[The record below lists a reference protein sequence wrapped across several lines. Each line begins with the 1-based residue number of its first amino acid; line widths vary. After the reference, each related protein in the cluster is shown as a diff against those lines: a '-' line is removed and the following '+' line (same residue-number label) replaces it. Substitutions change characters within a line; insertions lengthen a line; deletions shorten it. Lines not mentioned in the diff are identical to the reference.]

1 VTEVPGFL
9 IEHNG
14 RADMPDFT
22 ILDVVLVIVLLLYLV
37 AGLRS
42 GLLVTIGRIA
52 GFVAGGV
59 AAFFAIPLVSSSV
72 PENGWRLPA
81 VIATAL
87 VLVVVGQAVGAGLG
101 SSIRRWLKVRPL
113 RSVDRLLG
121 GVLNVAVSALVMSM
135 LAFSVGTLGVPFL
148 SQPLAASQVIR
159 TIDGATPDPVRTWLA
174 QLRTLAVDE
183 GIPTIVGTI
192 GPAGPAEVPD
202 ESVDTPELAAA
213 AASVVRIAG
222 TAFQCGQNQTGSGF
236 VVAEDRVITNAHV
249 VAGVSE
255 PVVELQGGGAL
266 PGKVVHFDP
275 ELDLA
280 VLAVEGLDRQPLP
293 LGEDLPAGTTA
304 AFAGYPA
311 GGPYRIQ
318 PASVQGLS
326 RVQVQDIYGTAPSL
340 LEVYSLAANVQQG
353 NSGGPLLDLQGR
365 VAGVVFAKSTAEAP
379 IGYALSLSEL
389 RPIAERAPG
398 YASVAASGQCTPK

>member
-1 VTEVPGFL
+1 
-9 IEHNG
+9 
-14 RADMPDFT
+14 
-22 ILDVVLVIVLLLYLV
+22 
-37 AGLRS
+37 
-42 GLLVTIGRIA
+42 
-52 GFVAGGV
+52 
-59 AAFFAIPLVSSSV
+59 
-72 PENGWRLPA
+72 
-81 VIATAL
+81 
-87 VLVVVGQAVGAGLG
+87 
-101 SSIRRWLKVRPL
+101 
-113 RSVDRLLG
+113 
-121 GVLNVAVSALVMSM
+121 
-135 LAFSVGTLGVPFL
+135 
-148 SQPLAASQVIR
+148 VIR

-275 ELDLA
+275 KLDLA